1 MNYSINPKKY
11 KVKMHKQ
18 ASKLQYTTTHCFLQ
32 KYIKLTNSK
41 IHTVSYK
48 KTEIISKIQNIT
60 SKFKKNYYDH
70 KSSMSWKLS
79 CSLSFTGNLGGGLIG
94 CPNVPKS
101 IPSTSLLSSTSTNST
116 HKFEQNK
123 MKNHYNVYTSL
134 QKIKEKSL

>member
-1 MNYSINPKKY
+1 
-11 KVKMHKQ
+11 MHKH

-32 KYIKLTNSK
+32 KYIKLINSK
-41 IHTVSYK
+41 LHTVSYK
-48 KTEIISKIQNIT
+48 KIEIISKIQNRT

-79 CSLSFTGNLGGGLIG
+79 CSSSFTGNLGGGPIG

-101 IPSTSLLSSTSTNST
+101 IPSISLLSSTDST

-123 MKNHYNVYTSL
+123 KKNHYNVYTSL
-134 QKIKEKSL
+134 KKIKEKSL